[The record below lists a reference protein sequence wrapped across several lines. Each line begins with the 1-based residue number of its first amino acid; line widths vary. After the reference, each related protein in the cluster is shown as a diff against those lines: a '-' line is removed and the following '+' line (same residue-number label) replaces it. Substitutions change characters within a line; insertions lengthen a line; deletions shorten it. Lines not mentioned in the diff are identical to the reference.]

1 MNRSPAFQF
10 YPDKWQSHTRRL
22 SDSTYRVYHELLCWM
37 WQHANDHCSI
47 QGSPEAVAC
56 AVAMPLE
63 CVRIA
68 LAEIQNPFSPLLKK
82 DGERLVSNGL
92 RKEASK
98 QGERRDKAKTS
109 ADARWKDANAMRT
122 HTKQDANAS
131 AKQCF
136 PSPSPSPS
144 SKEEEEPKKN
154 RKSFDV
160 SAIEIPEAL
169 NTAGFLNAWDR
180 WCDHRR
186 EMKKPLTKTSTEH
199 QLKELAGMG
208 ESRAIAALH
217 HSVKNGWQ
225 GIYEPTKTATAS
237 EVPSGPRSWR
247 NTPSSEW
254 TPEDHA
260 AYEKA

>member
-1 MNRSPAFQF
+1 MKAPAFQF
-10 YPDKWQSHTRRL
+10 YADDFIGGTITMSHQERGL
-22 SDSTYRVYHELLCWM
+22 YILLLCLQWTQGKITADDIAHLSAETP
-37 WQHANDHCSI
+37 QHSVFKVRSKFLVSEDGGLRNQRLEQERAKQAAFRVKKEEAGKAGAEKRWHNHSTPIVLPMANGMANGMANDS
-47 QGSPEAVAC
+47 S
-56 AVAMPLE
+56 
-63 CVRIA
+63 
-68 LAEIQNPFSPLLKK
+68 
-82 DGERLVSNGL
+82 
-92 RKEASK
+92 
-98 QGERRDKAKTS
+98 
-109 ADARWKDANAMRT
+109 
-122 HTKQDANAS
+122 
-131 AKQCF
+131 
-136 PSPSPSPS
+136 PSPSPSP
-144 SKEEEEPKKN
+144 KEEEEPKKN

>member
-1 MNRSPAFQF
+1 MKAPAFQF
-10 YPDKWQSHTRRL
+10 YADDFLGGTCDMTAEEVGAYIR
-22 SDSTYRVYHELLCWM
+22 LLCHQWNKGGIP
-37 WQHANDHCSI
+37 ND
-47 QGSPEAVAC
+47 P
-56 AVAMPLE
+56 
-63 CVRIA
+63 
-68 LAEIQNPFSPLLKK
+68 
-82 DGERLVSNGL
+82 ERL
-92 RKEASK
+92 
-98 QGERRDKAKTS
+98 
-109 ADARWKDANAMRT
+109 ARMAGVMPGPSLGY
-122 HTKQDANAS
+122 AS
-131 AKQCF
+131 AKFRLCEDGVLRNDRMEAERVKQQQFRARQGEKGKRGADTRWKNGAGHAPAMPVLCPGYAPAMPVPIPEHSS
-136 PSPSPSPS
+136 PSPSPSP
-144 SKEEEEPKKN
+144 KEEEEPKK